1 MLRDEHFSETPAL
14 REELKLVLLL
24 QYDSLV
30 LRIFPEK
37 LLCDGRMLWTPA
49 EEVYVLKVLNRGLPP
64 SLRATVQLLVP
75 LAWFLRA

>member
-30 LRIFPEK
+30 FSVFPEK
-37 LLCDGRMLWTPA
+37 LLCDGRMLWTPTK
-49 EEVYVLKVLNRGLPP
+49 EVSIQKVLNRGLPP
-64 SLRATVQLLVP
+64 SLRATVQLLVA
-75 LAWFLRA
+75 LAWFLRT